1 MTDLNDIVSTT
12 IRARAEQMAKNI
24 QTNALVHRLI
34 DNLPPPKPL
43 TPLERLQR
51 KLADYERTRKGG
63 RPKQPSIMSRPDQPD
78 IGFTIRNG
86 R

>member
-51 KLADYERTRKGG
+51 KLADYEYRIVGAWKVLTGQAEIYDG
-63 RPKQPSIMSRPDQPD
+63 QDD
-78 IGFTIRNG
+78 
-86 R
+86 